1 MRLDVDQRAG
11 TLTLNLLDEVGAER
25 RAIGELSDP
34 SHLPRVTKGSASSFF
49 SFSPVGE
56 AKDEEFEL
64 RRSCAR

>member
-34 SHLPRVTKGSASSFF
+34 SHLPRVTKAQRLLSSASRQSAK
-49 SFSPVGE
+49 PK
-56 AKDEEFEL
+56 KDEEFEL
-64 RRSCAR
+64 RAR